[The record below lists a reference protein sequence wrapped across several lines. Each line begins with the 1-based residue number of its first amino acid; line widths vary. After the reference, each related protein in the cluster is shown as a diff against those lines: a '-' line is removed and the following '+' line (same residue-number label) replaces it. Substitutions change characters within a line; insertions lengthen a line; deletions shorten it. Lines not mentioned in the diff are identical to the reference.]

1 MSWEP
6 PVYRGG
12 AAAAASGVY
21 MNANGNM
28 PALAPR

>member
-21 MNANGNM
+21 MNADGTCQH
-28 PALAPR
+28 